1 MGTGPAPRQTQ
12 IGQLGSNSG
21 LMFFLEGS
29 PASQPHTLPVTWWEQ
44 GWEETGLGDPFLFMG
59 TGTVFQTKS
68 EPCEL
73 KKDSFLIY

>member
-1 MGTGPAPRQTQ
+1 MGTGPVPRQTQ

-29 PASQPHTLPVTWWEQ
+29 PASQPRTLPVTWWEQ

-68 EPCEL
+68 EPREL